1 MEYSH
6 VATVVLADDHTLV
19 RAGLRRILE
28 TTGNIVVGEAGDGL
42 EVVPVVEA
50 TRPEV
55 LLLDLGM
62 PGLHGLDVIREV
74 RRRVPGTR
82 VLVVSAHGRDD
93 FVVRAF
99 KNGASGYVLKGAQT
113 DELLEALGEVAR
125 GGYYV
130 SSDVSSVLARQV
142 IGELPAAGPRPWD
155 QMTPRERQVFTLM
168 AEGQPN
174 TVVAKRLYISH
185 RTAEIH
191 RANIMKKLG
200 LATQTDVVL
209 FALRKGILQDDT
221 TREERAPGDTDN
233 NE

>member
-1 MEYSH
+1 MGCPH
-6 VATVVLADDHTLV
+6 VATVVLADDHALV
-19 RAGLRRILE
+19 RAGIRRILE
-28 TTGNIVVGEAGDGL
+28 TTGNVVVGEAGDGL
-42 EVVPVVEA
+42 EVIPIVEA

-74 RRRVPGTR
+74 RRRVPFTR

-99 KNGASGYVLKGAQT
+99 KNGASGYVLKGANT
-113 DELLEALGEVAR
+113 DELLEALREVAR

-130 SSDVSSVLARQV
+130 SSEVSGVLARQV
-142 IGELPAAGPRPWD
+142 IGELPVAGPRPWD

-174 TVVAKRLYISH
+174 TVIARRLFISH

-200 LATQTDVVL
+200 LTTHTDVVL
-209 FALRKGILQDDT
+209 FALRTGILQDDT
-221 TREERAPGDTDN
+221 TREVQGSGDD
-233 NE
+233 E